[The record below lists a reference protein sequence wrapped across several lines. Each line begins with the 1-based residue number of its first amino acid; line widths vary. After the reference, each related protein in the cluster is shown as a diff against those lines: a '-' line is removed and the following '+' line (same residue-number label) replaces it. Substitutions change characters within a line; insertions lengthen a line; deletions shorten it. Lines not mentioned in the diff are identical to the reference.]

1 MIMAKEK
8 FKVVGPGRVMGV
20 EPGGEVEIDRDEP
33 NGLNVDALVEAGAL
47 EATKSS
53 TKSTDKTDSGKD
65 APKTEGK

>member
-1 MIMAKEK
+1 MTKEK

-20 EPGGEVEIDRDEP
+20 EPGGEVEVDRDEP

-47 EATKSS
+47 EPTKSGTRS
-53 TKSTDKTDSGKD
+53 ASKTDSDKD